1 MPKNAAEKIIDS
13 IKIDKLKD
21 VDISIKDGKKE
32 ISIKTK

>member
-1 MPKNAAEKIIDS
+1 MKTNIGKMEN
-13 IKIDKLKD
+13 